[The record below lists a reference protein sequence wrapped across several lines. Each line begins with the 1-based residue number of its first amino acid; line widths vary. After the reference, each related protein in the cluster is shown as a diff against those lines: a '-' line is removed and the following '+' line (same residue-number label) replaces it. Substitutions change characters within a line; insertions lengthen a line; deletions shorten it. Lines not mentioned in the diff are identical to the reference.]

1 MSVNSRQQQS
11 TAIAA
16 LGFFTILW
24 ALPHIAVGAGL
35 IFAKGNLIRVRNDSP
50 QGFGSILALF
60 DQSPYLIGTAFLL
73 QAALAVLAAWG
84 LFHRKAWS
92 VPLML
97 LLVGAAFIWGV
108 EWLFA
113 ANQAIS
119 DRATFHDPSEPSDN
133 YLTAFGLAQLAYGA
147 LASITMLGFGQ
158 SLLHQSRS
166 SRRRNRSHRNPSAP
180 AAPLASDASMQ
191 LELPNDQGQ
200 KIKRTEPY
208 HRF

>member
-84 LFHRKAWS
+84 LFHGKAWS

-97 LLVGAAFIWGV
+97 LLIGAAFIWGV

-113 ANQAIS
+113 ANQTIS
-119 DRATFHDPSEPSDN
+119 DRATFHDPAESSDY
-133 YLTAFGLAQLAYGA
+133 YLIAFGLAQLAYGA
-147 LASITMLGFGQ
+147 MALITIMGFGN
-158 SLLHQSRS
+158 SFLHPSR
-166 SRRRNRSHRNPSAP
+166 SRRRHNRPHRKSSAP
-180 AAPLASDASMQ
+180 AAPFGGDAPM
-191 LELPNDQGQ
+191 PPPG
-200 KIKRTEPY
+200 
-208 HRF
+208 